1 MIASAFPFGAR
12 GAGILLHVSSLPSRF
27 GIGDFGPS
35 ALAWVDRLADAG
47 IGWWQ
52 FLPLGPPGRGNSPY
66 EPFSTF
72 AINEFFI
79 SPEGLL
85 QDGLLQPAE
94 LAAPALDPASVEFD
108 RVDKL
113 KFGLLV
119 KAYNRLR
126 VGADSTLRDEFDL
139 FCRAQTHWL
148 DDYALF
154 RALREQHNGAEF
166 REWPIELRHR
176 EPDALSA
183 ARDQLSETIDRFRFA
198 QFILARQ
205 GRRLRNYAHSKGVR
219 LIGDVAFL
227 VATNSAEVWAHP
239 EIFLLDAEGRPAFL
253 AGVPPDYFSADGQL
267 WGNPLYDWTA
277 LRGTGYRWWID
288 RLQAAIS
295 QVDAVR
301 LDHFRAFAAAWHI
314 PAGSAT
320 ARIGEWRPGPGADF
334 FNSAAQELGPLPLIA
349 EDLGLITAD
358 VTALRDQFQ
367 FPGMRVLQFAFDG
380 HPDNPFLPEN
390 YPRHVVAY
398 TATHDNNTTRGWYES
413 LSEEERQ
420 FLRTYLGP
428 AFGEA
433 DKVAWDLMRLA
444 WESRADLA
452 IAPLQDALN
461 LGAEA
466 RMNRPGHSL
475 GNWGW
480 RATEDQVSA
489 APLDRLAELTRTTG
503 RSMSR

>member
-12 GAGILLHVSSLPSRF
+12 GAGILLHVSSLPARF
-27 GIGDFGPS
+27 GIGDFGAS

-480 RATEDQVSA
+480 RATEDQISA